1 MTKITAL
8 ASLAAIDDADIFYI
22 VDDTAGTPT
31 STSVTAAKVAQHN
44 TGFGSIHVD
53 DNASTQSMSTSY
65 ADITAFNAD
74 GTTFNCTASHG
85 TDRVTVTNAGTYQIC
100 YQVTASAGGA
110 QDLKFQI
117 FKNGSALAGTMA
129 RETIVA
135 SADMGSASCNAI
147 VVLAAADYVTLR
159 CAATTGTPA
168 ITIVDAQLTVLR
180 VK

>member
-1 MTKITAL
+1 MTKLTSMAT
-8 ASLAAIDDADIFYI
+8 LAAIDDADIFMI
-22 VDDTAGTPT
+22 VDDTTGTPT
-31 STSVTAAKVAQHN
+31 SKSVTALKVAQHN

-65 ADITAFNAD
+65 ADITAFSAD
-74 GTTFNCTASHG
+74 GAVLNCTAAHG
-85 TDRVTVTNAGTYQIC
+85 SDRVTVTNAGTYQVC
-100 YQVTASAGGA
+100 YQVTASAGSA

-135 SADMGSASCNAI
+135 SADMGSASCHAI
-147 VVLAAADYVTLR
+147 VELAASDYVTLR
-159 CAATTGTPA
+159 CAATSGTPA
-168 ITIVDAQLTVLR
+168 ITIVNAQLTVLR

>member
-8 ASLAAIDDADIFYI
+8 ASLAALDDADIFYV
-22 VDDTAGTPT
+22 VDDTAGNPT
-31 STSVTAAKVAQHN
+31 STSVTASKVAQHN

-53 DNASTQSMSTSY
+53 DNAVTQSMSTSY
-65 ADITAFNAD
+65 AVITAFGAD
-74 GTTFNCTASHG
+74 GAVFNCTAAHG

-100 YQVTASAGGA
+100 YQVTASAGSA

-117 FKNGSALAGTMA
+117 FKNGSALAGTNA

-147 VVLAAADYVTLR
+147 VALAAADYVQLD
-159 CAATTGTPA
+159 CAATSGTPA
-168 ITIVDAQLTVLR
+168 ITIVNAQLTVLR

>member
-31 STSVTAAKVAQHN
+31 SVSVTAEKVAQHN

-53 DNASTQSMSTSY
+53 DNAVTQATSTSY
-65 ADITAFNAD
+65 ADITAFGVNGAV
-74 GTTFNCTASHG
+74 FNCTADHAN
-85 TDRVTVTNAGTYQIC
+85 DKVTVTKAGTYQVC
-100 YQVTASAGGA
+100 YQVTSSAGSA
-110 QDLKFQI
+110 QDLKFQV

-135 SADMGSASCNAI
+135 SADMGSATCTAI
-147 VVLAAADYVTLR
+147 VELAAADYVTLR
-159 CAATTGTPA
+159 CAATTGTPT
-168 ITIVDAQLTVLR
+168 ITFVNAQLTVLR

>member
-1 MTKITAL
+1 MTKLTSL

-22 VDDTAGTPT
+22 IDDTTGTPT
-31 STSVTAAKVAQHN
+31 STSVTALKVAQHN

-53 DNASTQSMSTSY
+53 DNAVTQSMSTSY
-65 ADITAFNAD
+65 AVVTAFGAD
-74 GTTFNCTASHG
+74 GAVFNCTAAHG
-85 TDRVTVTNAGTYQIC
+85 TDRVTVTNAGTYQVC
-100 YQVTASAGGA
+100 YQVTASAGSA

-117 FKNGSALAGTMA
+117 FKNGSALAGTNA

-147 VVLAAADYVTLR
+147 VELAAADYVQLA
-159 CAATTGTPA
+159 CATTSGTPA
-168 ITIVDAQLTVLR
+168 ITFVNAQLTVLR